1 MKSMIQKNTNF
12 QNFTFPYEVRKE
24 YSKRVVYISMEFA
37 LDQSLKI
44 YSGGLGFLAG
54 SHMRSAYELKQNVV
68 GVGMLWKYGYYDQER
83 STDNSMYVLFQQ
95 KAYNFLVDS
104 GIRFV
109 VPVNGHQVHVMAWYL
124 DPKIFGTAPMF
135 FLSTDLPENDHL
147 SQTISHKLYDSNV
160 ETKIAQGIVLG
171 IGAGK
176 LMDAINH
183 TADIYHLNEAHG
195 LPIAFYLYGKYK
207 DANQVRKKM
216 VFTTHTPVPA
226 GNEKHPFTQLYDLS
240 YFHTLS
246 AEEVRNFTGIQG
258 DIFEHTLAA
267 LRVSKI
273 ANGVSQIHGAV
284 AQNMWGHYTEI
295 PQIIAITNAQQKKF
309 WVDPIL
315 DQALAEKDTQLLRSR
330 KLELKKNLFI
340 KVADQTGKLL
350 DPNVFTIVWARR
362 FATYKRP
369 KLITLEKDRFDAIFV
384 NGKYPVQV
392 IWAGKPYPKD
402 PEGIALFN
410 ELVNFTAGY
419 DNLAILTGYELE
431 LSGMLK
437 KGGDLWL
444 NNPRIPLEA
453 SGTSGMTAMMN
464 GTPNLS
470 TYDGWIPEFVKD
482 MHNSFVVPAADYN
495 NMTEEEED
503 IFDNKHLLDKIAN
516 DILPMYYD
524 NPSQWNQLM
533 FNGMSEII
541 PAFDADRLADD
552 YYQKMYTF

>member
-1 MKSMIQKNTNF
+1 M
-12 QNFTFPYEVRKE
+12 
-24 YSKRVVYISMEFA
+24 
-37 LDQSLKI
+37 
-44 YSGGLGFLAG
+44 
-54 SHMRSAYELKQNVV
+54 
-68 GVGMLWKYGYYDQER
+68 
-83 STDNSMYVLFQQ
+83 
-95 KAYNFLVDS
+95 
-104 GIRFV
+104 
-109 VPVNGHQVHVMAWYL
+109 
-124 DPKIFGTAPMF
+124 
-135 FLSTDLPENDHL
+135 
-147 SQTISHKLYDSNV
+147 
-160 ETKIAQGIVLG
+160 
-171 IGAGK
+171 
-176 LMDAINH
+176 
-183 TADIYHLNEAHG
+183 
-195 LPIAFYLYGKYK
+195 
-207 DANQVRKKM
+207 
-216 VFTTHTPVPA
+216 
-226 GNEKHPFTQLYDLS
+226 
-240 YFHTLS
+240 
-246 AEEVRNFTGIQG
+246 
-258 DIFEHTLAA
+258 
-267 LRVSKI
+267 
-273 ANGVSQIHGAV
+273 
-284 AQNMWGHYTEI
+284 
-295 PQIIAITNAQQKKF
+295 
-309 WVDPIL
+309 
-315 DQALAEKDTQLLRSR
+315 
-330 KLELKKNLFI
+330 
-340 KVADQTGKLL
+340 
-350 DPNVFTIVWARR
+350 
-362 FATYKRP
+362 
-369 KLITLEKDRFDAIFV
+369 
-384 NGKYPVQV
+384 